1 MSLFNISIIAA
12 TASSI
17 ETSGYKFTTSKE
29 VCISLGEKSHS
40 FVSST
45 NEDEFKTVCFYVR

>member
-12 TASSI
+12 TALSI

-29 VCISLGEKSHS
+29 VCISLCDKSHS
-40 FVSST
+40 FVSSA
-45 NEDEFKTVCFYVR
+45 NEDEFKTAFVFM

>member
-12 TASSI
+12 TALSI

-45 NEDEFKTVCFYVR
+45 NEVEFKTVCFYVR